1 MRIILVGFGTVGQ
14 SFVKLLSE
22 LQQTLQAEYGIN
34 PRVVAAADRGGV
46 AVNVKGL
53 NLERLLEVKKAE
65 GTVAAYPEGGQR
77 KTSIVRMIEETPAEV
92 LVEVTPTN
100 IEDGEPGM
108 SHIMAALR
116 SGKHVVTANKG
127 PMALAFQALM
137 ELAEYN
143 GVVLRFS
150 GCVGGGTPVIDFAG
164 KCLLGDKITSIRG
177 ILNGTTNY
185 ILTRMAEEG
194 LSFEQALEEAQK
206 AGYAEAD
213 PSMDVDGW
221 DSACKLVILANWV
234 LKRKVRLENVK
245 VEGIRGVTVEDV
257 EEASARGERIKLIAY
272 ADEEELKVSPETVP
286 VGHPLCVS
294 GVLNAVCF
302 TSKYAGEETVIG
314 KGAGGMETASAI
326 LRDLINIK
334 RFEASIG

>member
-1 MRIILVGFGTVGQ
+1 LRIILVGFGTVGQ

>member
-1 MRIILVGFGTVGQ
+1 LRIILVGFGTVGQ

-53 NLERLLEVKKAE
+53 NLERLLEVKRAE

>member
-14 SFVKLLSE
+14 SFVKLLQEVEGRLLSS
-22 LQQTLQAEYGIN
+22 YGIRPRLVAVVDKGGAALN
-34 PRVVAAADRGGV
+34 PR
-46 AVNVKGL
+46 GL
-53 NLERLLEVKKAE
+53 DASKILQVKAE
-65 GTVAAYPEGGQR
+65 KGTVAAYPEFGRPGL
-77 KTSIVRMIEETPAEV
+77 KGLEVIEQTPAEV

-100 IEDGEPGM
+100 IVDGEPGL

-116 SGKHVVTANKG
+116 TGKHVVTANKG

-137 ELAEYN
+137 ELADYN
-143 GVVLRFS
+143 GVFLRFS
-150 GCVGGGTPVIDFAG
+150 GCVGGGTPILDFAG
-164 KCLLGDKITSIRG
+164 KCLLGDRIISIKG

-194 LSFEQALEEAQK
+194 LSFEQALREAQQ

-221 DSACKLVILANWV
+221 DSACKLVILANWI
-234 LKRKVRLENVK
+234 LKRKVRLKDVRVK
-245 VEGIRGVTVEDV
+245 GIREVTLEDV
-257 EEASARGERIKLIAY
+257 REALKRRSQIKLIAY
-272 ADEEELKVSPETVP
+272 ADERELRVSPELVP
-286 VGHPLCVS
+286 MGHPLCVS

-302 TSKYAGEETVIG
+302 HTQHAGEETIIG
-314 KGAGGMETASAI
+314 KGAGGPETASAI

-334 RFEASIG
+334 QAAVQLS

>member
-53 NLERLLEVKKAE
+53 NLERLLEVKRAE